1 VGVTQQQLSGGKKLA
16 VNKEKK
22 MVSFTWQVVPTKLE
36 DSNGL
41 NQVVKTLMLNLIC
54 DEEPDIRRVK
64 TTVATLNSPSADSFV
79 EFSQLTEQQVL
90 DWGLTQ
96 LGEEQITSMKDDLLR
111 QVEMIKNTRAVAEQ
125 SGQTTEIIPPWVTP
139 SST

>member
-1 VGVTQQQLSGGKKLA
+1 MA
-16 VNKEKK
+16 
-22 MVSFTWQVVPTKLE
+22 SFTWQVVPTKLE

-41 NQVVKTLMLNLIC
+41 NQIVKTLMLNLIC
-54 DEEPDIRRVK
+54 DEGSDIRRIK
-64 TTVATLNSPSADSFV
+64 TAVATLSPPSTDSFV

-96 LGEEQITSMKDDLLR
+96 LGEEQIALMKDDLLR
-111 QVEMIKNTRAVAEQ
+111 QVEMVKNTRAVAEQ
-125 SGQTTEIIPPWVTP
+125 GSQTTEVIPPWVTP

>member
-1 VGVTQQQLSGGKKLA
+1 
-16 VNKEKK
+16 

-41 NQVVKTLMLNLIC
+41 NQIVKTLMLNLIC
-54 DEEPDIRRVK
+54 DEDPDIRRVK
-64 TTVATLNSPSADSFV
+64 TTVVSLNPPSTDSFV

-96 LGEEQITSMKDDLLR
+96 LGEEQIELMKDDLLR
-111 QVEMIKNTRAVAEQ
+111 QVEMVKNTRAVAEQ
-125 SGQTTEIIPPWVTP
+125 GGQTTEVIPPWVTP

>member
-1 VGVTQQQLSGGKKLA
+1 
-16 VNKEKK
+16 
-22 MVSFTWQVVPTKLE
+22 MISFTWQVVPTKLE

-54 DEEPDIRRVK
+54 DEDPDIRRVK
-64 TTVATLNSPSADSFV
+64 TAVATLNPPSADSFV

-96 LGEEQITSMKDDLLR
+96 LGEEHITLMKDDLLR
-111 QVEMIKNTRAVAEQ
+111 QVEMVKNTRVVAEQ